1 MTWRSAVHGGFK
13 RLTGYELTRENGRA
27 APSAPPCP
35 ADYDDE
41 AQAFI
46 ADVAPYTTT
55 SAERLHALIL
65 ATRYVHCHGIP
76 GDFVECGV
84 RHGGSMR
91 AVVATL
97 LSMGD
102 TERELFLFHRTA
114 EPASSPAEDPPGDEP
129 PTAPASPQDVIS
141 AFHRLPYPEERI
153 HHIRDRLDATV
164 SRAPERIAVLRVN
177 TGRYAT
183 TGHALTHL
191 YPRLVS
197 GGVLLLDG
205 YGGRPGARQA
215 VDEFLEKTGARLLLL
230 RTDEGRVAVKP

>member
-1 MTWRSAVHGGFK
+1 MTWRNAVDGD
-13 RLTGYELTRENGRA
+13 RLTGYEPTRA
-27 APSAPPCP
+27 DAPVALSAPPCP

-41 AQAFI
+41 AQEFI

-55 SAERLHALIL
+55 SAERLHTLIL

-84 RHGGSMR
+84 RRGGSMR
-91 AVVATL
+91 AVAATL

-102 TERELFLFHRTA
+102 TARELFLFHRTE
-114 EPASSPAEDPPGDEP
+114 EPDAPWEEEAPDDEP
-129 PTAPASPQDVIS
+129 PASAQQVADV
-141 AFHRLPYPEERI
+141 FHRLLYPDQRI
-153 HHIRDRLDATV
+153 HHIRDRLDAAV
-164 SRAPERIAVLRVN
+164 PGRAPERIAVLRLN

-215 VDEFLEKTGARLLLL
+215 VDEYLEKTGARLLLL